1 MEIKSKK
8 LNSHISYNNYRS
20 FIPNNI
26 FSPNQLRNL
35 EYDNNY
41 EVKNT
46 EKIANNSLKTLL
58 IMNYSKN
65 NLFEGNIN
73 QNNIFKTK
81 YFKGGKIS
89 SKKITKK
96 ENRINSRFSGIKT
109 CKVFFD
115 KINKINESTNRNS
128 ANNIF
133 NVKITKIKKLEH
145 NLNRSCPIIGK
156 SNNNNKQ
163 TENSERNND
172 SEKTKTIKGNREITS
187 KIEDE
192 KNFSDKKSNI
202 YKIEYLKKI
211 IRKHYFE
218 NFENLKDYFNNICGK
233 DNYINIDDIIF
244 YLKEIIRLNID
255 KKELRQLLYING
267 IIRLDFNNFKFIF
280 FPDLKQD
287 TMINLKLKNEKC
299 NFLKNKFDINSQN
312 FDNIIKNKS
321 MPNIKKNESEKKEND
336 YKQNKEKS
344 RQKNEISQKLKIKG
358 LNTKMK
364 FLIMD
369 INKDFIIKRFNERY
383 MFNKKYLKLNSN
395 NKFLCNNINIY
406 KKYDESKR
414 IKKIVN
420 NDNEMIIN
428 EKINKNNNDINKENL
443 KLYILKID
451 MDINK
456 LKEIEKNKTTNNN
469 LKEIKKIKIEDNYNS
484 KRINDNSNKNLLN
497 HKLVN
502 TNRYLRNEIKNIDF
516 IKNENETASIIKLS
530 SFSLNKTKD
539 TSGIN
544 LANVNKHKSISQ
556 IKDSDIQIN
565 EILNQDKPF
574 LFFNNEN
581 DNNLKEISSYDN
593 LQIEKESKI
602 NKNSDILNFL

>member
-115 KINKINESTNRNS
+115 KTNKINESTNRNS

-133 NVKITKIKKLEH
+133 NIKITKIKKLEH

-287 TMINLKLKNEKC
+287 TMINLKLKNEKR
-299 NFLKNKFDINSQN
+299 NFLKNKFDI
-312 FDNIIKNKS
+312 KS
-321 MPNIKKNESEKKEND
+321 NEIMPNIKKNESEKKEND

-484 KRINDNSNKNLLN
+484 KRTNDNSNKNLLN